1 MGKIYDNV
9 IQLIGNTPILHLH
22 KMEEEEGLEAN
33 IYAKVEGFNP
43 GGSVKDRAALN
54 MIEAAEKEG
63 KLKPGGRIVEG
74 TSGNTGIGIALVSA
88 VKNYHAT
95 ICMQEGTSAEKIKI
109 LKAYGAEVELTPKN
123 EGFGRAGGRA
133 KEMEEEEGAFRP
145 AQGENPP
152 SSGSSYFTYR
162 TGNLERSGWKGR
174 SVRGNGRNRW
184 YKRWNRKILK
194 KAGIRKSKFTEW
206 NPRMSCFKRRAAGPA

>member
-95 ICMQEGTSAEKIKI
+95 I
-109 LKAYGAEVELTPKN
+109 
-123 EGFGRAGGRA
+123 
-133 KEMEEEEGAFRP
+133 
-145 AQGENPP
+145 
-152 SSGSSYFTYR
+152 
-162 TGNLERSGWKGR
+162 
-174 SVRGNGRNRW
+174 
-184 YKRWNRKILK
+184 
-194 KAGIRKSKFTEW
+194 
-206 NPRMSCFKRRAAGPA
+206 

>member
-63 KLKPGGRIVEG
+63 KLKPGYLG
-74 TSGNTGIGIALVSA
+74 TM
-88 VKNYHAT
+88 NYDL
-95 ICMQEGTSAEKIKI
+95 ISKKIFFF
-109 LKAYGAEVELTPKN
+109 LFFL
-123 EGFGRAGGRA
+123 FL
-133 KEMEEEEGAFRP
+133 FR
-145 AQGENPP
+145 
-152 SSGSSYFTYR
+152 Y
-162 TGNLERSGWKGR
+162 
-174 SVRGNGRNRW
+174 
-184 YKRWNRKILK
+184 
-194 KAGIRKSKFTEW
+194 SK
-206 NPRMSCFKRRAAGPA
+206 

>member
-74 TSGNTGIGIALVSA
+74 TSGNTGITTVRLCRRIATVQIG
-88 VKNYHAT
+88 HFT
-95 ICMQEGTSAEKIKI
+95 IRETFAE
-109 LKAYGAEVELTPKN
+109 
-123 EGFGRAGGRA
+123 
-133 KEMEEEEGAFRP
+133 
-145 AQGENPP
+145 
-152 SSGSSYFTYR
+152 
-162 TGNLERSGWKGR
+162 
-174 SVRGNGRNRW
+174 SV
-184 YKRWNRKILK
+184 
-194 KAGIRKSKFTEW
+194 
-206 NPRMSCFKRRAAGPA
+206 

>member
-63 KLKPGGRIVEG
+63 KLKPHLYPLSK
-74 TSGNTGIGIALVSA
+74 TTMPQSA
-88 VKNYHAT
+88 
-95 ICMQEGTSAEKIKI
+95 C
-109 LKAYGAEVELTPKN
+109 
-123 EGFGRAGGRA
+123 R
-133 KEMEEEEGAFRP
+133 KERV
-145 AQGENPP
+145 
-152 SSGSSYFTYR
+152 R
-162 TGNLERSGWKGR
+162 KRSR
-174 SVRGNGRNRW
+174 
-184 YKRWNRKILK
+184 
-194 KAGIRKSKFTEW
+194 F
-206 NPRMSCFKRRAAGPA
+206 

>member
-63 KLKPGGRIVEG
+63 KLKQQAEIRESESHLYPLSK
-74 TSGNTGIGIALVSA
+74 TTMPQSA
-88 VKNYHAT
+88 
-95 ICMQEGTSAEKIKI
+95 C
-109 LKAYGAEVELTPKN
+109 
-123 EGFGRAGGRA
+123 R
-133 KEMEEEEGAFRP
+133 KE
-145 AQGENPP
+145 
-152 SSGSSYFTYR
+152 
-162 TGNLERSGWKGR
+162 
-174 SVRGNGRNRW
+174 
-184 YKRWNRKILK
+184 
-194 KAGIRKSKFTEW
+194 
-206 NPRMSCFKRRAAGPA
+206 